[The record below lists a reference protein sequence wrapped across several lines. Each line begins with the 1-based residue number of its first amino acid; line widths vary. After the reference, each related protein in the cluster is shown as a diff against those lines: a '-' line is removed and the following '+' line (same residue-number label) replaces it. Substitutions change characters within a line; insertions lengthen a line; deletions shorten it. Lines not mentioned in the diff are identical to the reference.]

1 MMTTE
6 MMSGEILFSVKNGLG
21 IIQLNRPAALNALN
35 HAMCVP
41 LEQHLRAWAKDTAV
55 KAVLIKG
62 TGEKAF
68 CAGGD
73 IRRLADTGP
82 EGRDYRRNFWGD
94 EYRAN
99 TVIAEYP
106 KPFIALID
114 GIFMGGGVGLS
125 VHGSHRVI
133 SEQALFAMP
142 ETGIGLFPDVGG
154 TYFLPRL
161 PGELGMY
168 LGLTGARLKSA
179 DILGTGIATDC
190 VNRADHAAL
199 EAALIEASLPDAA
212 AVSAVIVRFAA
223 DLGPAPI
230 KAQLPAIDRLFAGN
244 SVAAIMQAL
253 EADAPW
259 GQEQAKIIRTKSPTS
274 VKLTFAQLRRGRKL
288 SFRDCMILE
297 WRMCNHV
304 AGGHDFYEGVRA
316 VIIDKDHAPRWQPA
330 TLEAVDDAY
339 IEGYFAPLPDGD
351 LRFD

>member
-1 MMTTE
+1 MTD
-6 MMSGEILFSVKNGLG
+6 EILFSVQNGLG

-41 LEQHLRAWAKDTAV
+41 LERHLRDWAKDAAI

-82 EGRDYRRNFWGD
+82 EGHDYRRNFWGD

-125 VHGSHRVI
+125 VHGSHRVV
-133 SEQALFAMP
+133 SEQVLFAMP

-161 PGELGMY
+161 PGELGTY

-179 DILGTGIATDC
+179 DVLGTGIASHC
-190 VNRADHAAL
+190 VKRADHAAL
-199 EAALIEASLPDAA
+199 EAALIAAPLPDNA
-212 AVSAVIVRFAA
+212 AVDAVLAGFAH
-223 DLGPAPI
+223 DPGPAPI
-230 KAQLPAIDRLFAGN
+230 LAVLPLIDRLFAGA
-244 SVAAIMQAL
+244 SVAEVMQAL
-253 EADAPW
+253 DADAPW
-259 GQEQAKIIRTKSPTS
+259 GQEQAKLIRTKSPTS
-274 VKLTFAQLRRGRKL
+274 VKLTFAQLRRGRSL
-288 SFRDCMILE
+288 NFRDCMILE

-304 AGGHDFYEGVRA
+304 AAGHDFYEGVRA

-330 TLEAVDDAY
+330 TLEDVSDAY
-339 IEGYFAPLPDGD
+339 IEGYFAPLPEGD
-351 LRFD
+351 LHFG